1 MISGV
6 DESYSFSRKISN
18 NLSDDGVTTAAAAA
32 AATSTAEKQLQFKY
46 LTICEIHLNH
56 TSTTV

>member
-18 NLSDDGVTTAAAAA
+18 NLSDDGVTTAAAA

>member
-18 NLSDDGVTTAAAAA
+18 NLSDDGVTTAAA